1 MKDKLT
7 ELAYQTWK
15 AARAI
20 SEFQGTPEEVKCMFA
35 RADMSLKMGDVK
47 GGLAI
52 LKKVTPGNVNYI
64 EAKKKQA

>member
-1 MKDKLT
+1 
-7 ELAYQTWK
+7 
-15 AARAI
+15 
-20 SEFQGTPEEVKCMFA
+20 MFA

-52 LKKVTPGNVNYI
+52 LKKVTPDNVNYI